1 MISIKEVRDWA
12 ADSVE
17 LPSRKPCWKSLIQ
30 FRDRLY
36 QMKRP
41 RMTFSKSLARFE
53 SDRSEA
59 VESRVVGLVWFA
71 NDYDLR
77 EFPDVGKEG

>member
-1 MISIKEVRDWA
+1 MGGGLSRPAFTEFVLEVT
-12 ADSVE
+12 S
-17 LPSRKPCWKSLIQ
+17 IQ

-53 SDRSEA
+53 SDRSKA